1 MSLQLRLFGSSQS
14 ADSSSA
20 GKLSA
25 VNDGGHSIDKS
36 KALAATSADAIS
48 PMNPGNFASGK
59 RSAAIVEAPRYFD
72 KEEAAALKTLAS
84 DKEKGVKYAK
94 KAYTALE
101 RIEVADTKVHRR
113 HRKYERVL
121 ATNELQKVTSN
132 AGLAK
137 HLHGLRPGYAKAG
150 VGIDKAESK
159 ARERIDT
166 IKAQL
171 TGGSN

>member
-1 MSLQLRLFGSSQS
+1 MSLQLRLFGGGNS
-14 ADSSSA
+14 DA
-20 GKLSA
+20 GKLSTTG
-25 VNDGGHSIDKS
+25 NDGGHTIDKATVL
-36 KALAATSADAIS
+36 KATSPDALS
-48 PMNPGNFASGK
+48 PMNPGNFASGE
-59 RSAAIVEAPRYFD
+59 RSVPIVPAPRYFD
-72 KEEAAALKTLAS
+72 KEEAAAMKTLAAE
-84 DKEKGVKYAK
+84 KEKGVKYAK

-150 VGIDKAESK
+150 VGIDKADNK
-159 ARERIDT
+159 ARTAIDA

>member
-1 MSLQLRLFGSSQS
+1 MSLQMRLFGGGQT
-14 ADSSSA
+14 DA
-20 GKLSA
+20 GKNGGSLA
-25 VNDGGHSIDKS
+25 LNDGGHSIDKS
-36 KALAATSADAIS
+36 TVLKATSPDALS
-48 PMNPGNFASGK
+48 PMNPGNFASGE
-59 RSAAIVEAPRYFD
+59 RSVPIVPAPRYFD
-72 KEEAAALKTLAS
+72 KEEAAAMKTLAAE
-84 DKEKGVKYAK
+84 KEKGVKYAK

-150 VGIDKAESK
+150 VGIDKADNK
-159 ARERIDT
+159 ARTAIDA